1 MSIDNDDQ
9 IHSAATAAFPFLIVG
24 AATAIGTTLGL
35 GFGLL
40 IGIATAPSP
49 QAAADVV
56 TADDVTFAKVC
67 APIQEEADTQIE
79 KLSVDIDD
87 LTHRIADRKKQAA
100 HLEAEMDK
108 RAGAGKKLWN
118 QLQQVREE
126 LAVSMQQKEA
136 LEYEKADL
144 ILSLTRTETQLA
156 DTEEALDEQVEL
168 TEEYRFE
175 SIEYNFERFVN
186 ASQLTICEK
195 GNRKKLGQCRET
207 VQEKL
212 MVGPTR
218 DKFAHCVRSGQA
230 MPTVLVMEK
239 GETMPQFAEYID
251 EEERITRDWYILLC
265 DPTLPEADDGFF
277 NEEHLPETNGGDFDD
292 LDDFE

>member
-67 APIQEEADTQIE
+67 APIHEEADTQIE

-195 GNRKKLGQCRET
+195 GNRKKLGECRGT
-207 VQEKL
+207 VTAL
-212 MVGPTR
+212 MTNGVLEQT
-218 DKFAHCVRSGQA
+218 FTHCIRSGQETPEVKL
-230 MPTVLVMEK
+230 MGKEEVLPEFSRFLDQQDKVVK
-239 GETMPQFAEYID
+239 
-251 EEERITRDWYILLC
+251 DWYIHLC
-265 DPTLPEADDGFF
+265 DPSLPENDTLLADATL
-277 NEEHLPETNGGDFDD
+277 ELQRGG
-292 LDDFE
+292 